1 MLSTVIEVV
10 ITIFS
15 AIVGVLPIPDS
26 FVQGLDGFFG
36 FIIQLLSA
44 ASWIIPLDL
53 LVLCFGLIWAVDN
66 YKVIFKVVA
75 WLIERIPLL

>member
-1 MLSTVIEVV
+1 MLSKIIDVV
-10 ITIFS
+10 LTIIGG
-15 AIVGVLPIPDS
+15 IVGVLPIPEG
-26 FVQGLDGFFG
+26 FVQGLDGFFE

-53 LVLCFGLIWAVDN
+53 LVICFGLIWAVDN
-66 YKVIFKVVA
+66 YKMIFKLVM